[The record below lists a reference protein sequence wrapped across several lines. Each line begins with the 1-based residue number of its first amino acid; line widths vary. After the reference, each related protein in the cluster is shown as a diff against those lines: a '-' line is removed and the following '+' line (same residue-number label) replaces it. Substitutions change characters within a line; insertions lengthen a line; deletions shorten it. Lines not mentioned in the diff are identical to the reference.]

1 MKSTTVFVVSF
12 TLLISTFAA
21 LAQEKDA
28 EYTIVVPLNLVQFED
43 RSDWNGTSIYGV
55 EVYGESDWG
64 INFPHVETTS
74 LEKITLPSRSERNG
88 LAEYEFR
95 VDGRWVKLR
104 VPDAAMFE
112 QFAAPGGIEGD
123 AAQRL
128 VDTALDRLSETAF
141 AGSDIL
147 REHWRDLVLY
157 ARVLG
162 AQTLPPP
169 ATFRGNAYFTVDLGE
184 DGTSYNSAR
193 LNETQRV
200 SRVIT
205 DLMDRVKTAGE
216 LADVGFAGLRL
227 DTTISFRNFVSDGDS
242 GIDELTWYID
252 SALVPA
258 LRDFEI
264 TGQGFVDESVVIVN
278 GTRMQVSLADQ
289 G

>member
-88 LAEYEFR
+88 LVEYEFR

-128 VDTALDRLSETAF
+128 VDAALDRLSETAF

>member
-1 MKSTTVFVVSF
+1 MKYTTVRCFAH
-12 TLLISTFAA
+12 TTRPTIAA
-21 LAQEKDA
+21 LAQEKGA
-28 EYTIVVPLNLVQFED
+28 EYTLVVPLGLMEYEGVGGFATNN
-43 RSDWNGTSIYGV
+43 RIYGV
-55 EVYGESDWG
+55 EVHGESDWG
-64 INFPHVETTS
+64 INFAHVETTS
-74 LEKITLPSRSERNG
+74 FEKISRTDHG
-88 LAEYEFR
+88 LVEYEFR
-95 VDGRWVKLR
+95 VDGRWMKLR
-104 VPDAAMFE
+104 VQDAAVFE
-112 QFAAPGGIEGD
+112 QFAAPGSEEGD

-128 VDTALDRLSETAF
+128 VDAAVERLSETAF
-141 AGSDIL
+141 GGTDIP
-147 REHWRDLVLY
+147 RESWRDLVLY

-169 ATFRGNAYFTVDLGE
+169 ATFRGNAYFTVDLGQ

-200 SRVIT
+200 SRRSYGSCENRWRA
-205 DLMDRVKTAGE
+205 DRRW
-216 LADVGFAGLRL
+216 LRGLRL
-227 DTTISFRNFVSDGDS
+227 DTTKETVSDGDS
-242 GIDELTWYID
+242 GVDELTWYID

>member
-1 MKSTTVFVVSF
+1 MKYMTAFVVSL

-28 EYTIVVPLNLVQFED
+28 EYTIVVPLSLVQFED
-43 RSDWNGTSIYGV
+43 RSAWNSTSIYGV
-55 EVYGESDWG
+55 EVHEESDWG
-64 INFPHVETTS
+64 IDFPHVES
-74 LEKITLPSRSERNG
+74 MSFEKINRSENG
-88 LAEYEFR
+88 LIEYEFR
-95 VDGRWVKLR
+95 GPSRWIKLR
-104 VPDAAMFE
+104 VQDATMFE

-128 VDTALDRLSETAF
+128 VDAALDRLSETAF
-141 AGSDIL
+141 AGSDIPS
-147 REHWRDLVLY
+147 EHWRDLVLY

-205 DLMDRVKTAGE
+205 DLLDRVKTAGE

-227 DTTISFRNFVSDGDS
+227 DTTISFRNFVSDSDS
-242 GIDELTWYID
+242 GVDELTWYH
-252 SALVPA
+252 
-258 LRDFEI
+258 
-264 TGQGFVDESVVIVN
+264 
-278 GTRMQVSLADQ
+278 
-289 G
+289 

>member
-1 MKSTTVFVVSF
+1 MKYTTAFVVSL
-12 TLLISTFAA
+12 TLLVLTIAA
-21 LAQEKDA
+21 LAQEKGAD
-28 EYTIVVPLNLVQFED
+28 YTIVVPLGLMEYEGVGGFAQNN
-43 RSDWNGTSIYGV
+43 RIYGV
-55 EVYGESDWG
+55 EVHEESDWG
-64 INFPHVETTS
+64 INFAHVETTS
-74 LEKITLPSRSERNG
+74 FEKTSRTDNG
-88 LAEYEFR
+88 LVEYEFR

-112 QFAAPGGIEGD
+112 QFAAPGSGEGD

-128 VDTALDRLSETAF
+128 VDAAVDRLSETAF
-141 AGSDIL
+141 GETDIP
-147 REHWRDLVLY
+147 RENWRDLVLY

-169 ATFRGNAYFTVDLGE
+169 ATFRGNAYFTVDLGQ

-205 DLMDRVKTAGE
+205 DLLDRVKTAGE

-227 DTTISFRNFVSDGDS
+227 DTTISFRNFVSDSDS
-242 GIDELTWYID
+242 GVDELIWYID

>member
-1 MKSTTVFVVSF
+1 MKSTTTFVVSF

-28 EYTIVVPLNLVQFED
+28 EYTIVVPLGLMQFEGVGGWTD
-43 RSDWNGTSIYGV
+43 NRIYGV
-55 EVYGESDWG
+55 EVHEESDWG
-64 INFPHVETTS
+64 INFAHVETTS
-74 LEKITLPSRSERNG
+74 FEKISRTENG
-88 LAEYEFR
+88 LVEYEFR

-112 QFAAPGGIEGD
+112 QFAAPGSEEGD

-128 VDTALDRLSETAF
+128 VDAAVDRLSETAF
-141 AGSDIL
+141 GGTDIP

-169 ATFRGNAYFTVDLGE
+169 ATFRGNAYFTVDLGQ

-205 DLMDRVKTAGE
+205 DLLDRVKTAGE

-227 DTTISFRNFVSDGDS
+227 DTTISFRNFVSDSDS
-242 GIDELTWYID
+242 GVDELTWYID

>member
-1 MKSTTVFVVSF
+1 MKYTTAFVVSL
-12 TLLISTFAA
+12 TLLVSTIAA
-21 LAQEKDA
+21 LAQEKGA
-28 EYTIVVPLNLVQFED
+28 EYTLVVPLGLMEYEGVGGFASTN
-43 RSDWNGTSIYGV
+43 RIYGV
-55 EVYGESDWG
+55 EVHGESDWG
-64 INFPHVETTS
+64 INFAHVETTS
-74 LEKITLPSRSERNG
+74 FEKISRTDNG
-88 LAEYEFR
+88 LVEYEFR
-95 VDGRWVKLR
+95 VDGRWMKLR
-104 VPDAAMFE
+104 VQDAAVFE
-112 QFAAPGGIEGD
+112 QFAAPGSEEGD

-128 VDTALDRLSETAF
+128 VDAAVERLSETAF
-141 AGSDIL
+141 GGTDIP
-147 REHWRDLVLY
+147 RESWRDLVLY

-169 ATFRGNAYFTVDLGE
+169 ATFRGNAYFTVDLGQ

-205 DLMDRVKTAGE
+205 DLLDRVKTAGE

>member
-1 MKSTTVFVVSF
+1 MKSTIAFVVSF
-12 TLLISTFAA
+12 TLLVSTFAA

-28 EYTIVVPLNLVQFED
+28 DYTIVVPLGLVQYEGC
-43 RSDWNGTSIYGV
+43 DWSCNNSIYGV
-55 EVYGESDWG
+55 EVHEESDWG
-64 INFPHVETTS
+64 INFAHVEPMS
-74 LEKITLPSRSERNG
+74 LEKIGRSENG
-88 LAEYEFR
+88 LVEYEFR
-95 VDGRWVKLR
+95 APSRWVKLR
-104 VPDAAMFE
+104 FPDAAMFE
-112 QFAAPGGIEGD
+112 QFAAPGSEDGD

-128 VDTALDRLSETAF
+128 VDAALDRLSETSF
-141 AGSDIL
+141 AGSDIP

-162 AQTLPPP
+162 AQTLSPP
-169 ATFRGNAYFTVDLGE
+169 ATFRGNAYFTVDLGQ

-205 DLMDRVKTAGE
+205 DLLDRVKTAGE

-227 DTTISFRNFVSDGDS
+227 DTTISFRNFVSDS
-242 GIDELTWYID
+242 GSGVDELTWYID

-264 TGQGFVDESVVIVN
+264 TGQGFIDESVVIVN